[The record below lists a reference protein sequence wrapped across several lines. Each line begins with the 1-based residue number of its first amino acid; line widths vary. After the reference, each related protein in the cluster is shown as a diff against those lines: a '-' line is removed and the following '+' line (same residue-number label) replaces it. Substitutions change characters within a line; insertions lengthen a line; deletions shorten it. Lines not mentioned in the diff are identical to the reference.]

1 VKLVSRYI
9 LNAFLRVFG
18 LSLGAFAGIYLLVDF
33 FERVDDFIEH
43 KAHLSQYVLY
53 FASKIPLIVVQ
64 VAPMAVLMGAF
75 MALGTL
81 SRSNELTAMRACGV
95 SLWRISAP
103 LLLSALLITCSIQ
116 VANEFLVPLSVR
128 KINYIL
134 HTEVKGK
141 AKLTVKRDRLWF
153 REGSSIVNVRLAL
166 PEKDSLQGVTIFR
179 TGDDFRLE
187 SRIDAPQA
195 VYRDGTWTFENV
207 TIRHFAND
215 GDGVSSI
222 ERYDRKP
229 IELAK
234 TPDDFRAVEY
244 KNEELGYR
252 DLRKLASKLRE
263 EGYDATRYRVD
274 MHGRL
279 AAPFASVIM
288 AFLGIPFAL
297 QKKRGASLAMGVT
310 ISVAIGIAYHIIQ
323 AMLMAFGYS
332 SVIPPV
338 VAAWSPN
345 LIFGLLGVWLL
356 LMVRE

>member
-1 VKLVSRYI
+1 LNLVSRYI
-9 LNAFLRVFG
+9 LSAFLRIFG

-43 KAHLSQYVLY
+43 QAHLSQYIVY

-64 VAPMAVLMGAF
+64 VAPMAVLMGTF

-103 LLLSALLITCSIQ
+103 LLLSALLIACSVQ

-128 KINYIL
+128 KINHIL
-134 HTEVKGK
+134 YTEVKGK
-141 AKLTVKRDRLWF
+141 PKLTVKRDRLWF
-153 REGSSIVNVRLAL
+153 REGSAIVNVRLAL
-166 PEKDSLQGVTIFR
+166 PEKNTLRGVTIFR
-179 TGDDFRLE
+179 TGDDFRLH
-187 SRIDAPQA
+187 SRIDAPKA

-207 TIRHFAND
+207 TIRHFAD
-215 GDGVSSI
+215 GAGGVNAV
-222 ERYDRKP
+222 EQYAHKA

-244 KNEELGYR
+244 KNEELGFR
-252 DLRKLASKLRE
+252 DLRKLALKLRD

-274 MHGRL
+274 MQGRL
-279 AAPFASVIM
+279 ATPFASVIM

-297 QKKRGASLAMGVT
+297 QKKRGASLAMGVAL
-310 ISVAIGIAYHIIQ
+310 SVAIGIAYHIIQ

-332 SVIPPV
+332 AVIPPV

-345 LIFGLLGVWLL
+345 LIFGLFGIWLL

>member
-1 VKLVSRYI
+1 LSLVSRYI
-9 LNAFLRVFG
+9 LSAFLRIFG
-18 LSLGAFAGIYLLVDF
+18 LSLGTFAGIYLLVDF

-81 SRSNELTAMRACGV
+81 SRSNELTAMRACGI
-95 SLWRISAP
+95 SLWRITAP
-103 LLLSALLITCSIQ
+103 LLLAALLIACTVQ

-128 KINYIL
+128 KINHIL
-134 HTEVKGK
+134 YTEVKGK

-153 REGSSIVNVRLAL
+153 REGSAIVNVRLAL
-166 PEKDSLQGVTIFR
+166 PEKNALQGVTIFR
-179 TGDDFRLE
+179 TGDAFRLQT
-187 SRIDAPQA
+187 RIDAPRA
-195 VYRDGTWTFENV
+195 EYRDGNWEFENV
-207 TIRHFAND
+207 TIRHFAN
-215 GDGVSSI
+215 GEGGVSGI
-222 ERYDRKP
+222 ERHARKT
-229 IELAK
+229 IALAK

-244 KNEELGYR
+244 KNEELGFR
-252 DLRKLASKLRE
+252 DLRKLANKLQE

-274 MHGRL
+274 MQGRL
-279 AAPFASVIM
+279 ANPFASVIM

-332 SVIPPV
+332 AVIPPA

-345 LIFGLLGVWLL
+345 LIFCLFGVWLL